1 MKQDV
6 GGAVNNCIIISG
18 IAVCDFKII
27 ILVVCGYAIPT
38 MDVKNFITLIV
49 HRSSINIFVISE
61 QCLYTVEFM
70 Q

>member
-1 MKQDV
+1 MLVTCYKLH
-6 GGAVNNCIIISG
+6 SG
-18 IAVCDFKII
+18 IAVCDFKF
-27 ILVVCGYAIPT
+27 VACGYAIPT

-49 HRSSINIFVISE
+49 YGSSINIFVISK